1 MQKCVCFLQ
10 QRDRESERESCIR
23 IYKHIAGQEKQPGS
37 SVERS
42 ESGSEKERT
51 IERIVEK
58 HREGER
64 ERMGEF

>member
-1 MQKCVCFLQ
+1 MFVFCN
-10 QRDRESERESCIR
+10 RGIERERESCIR

-64 ERMGEF
+64 EREWENFDLG